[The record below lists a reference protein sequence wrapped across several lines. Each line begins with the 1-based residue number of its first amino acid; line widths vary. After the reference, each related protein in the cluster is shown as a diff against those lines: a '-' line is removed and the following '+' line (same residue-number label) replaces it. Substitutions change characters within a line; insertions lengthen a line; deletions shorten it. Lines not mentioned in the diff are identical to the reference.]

1 MATYDEYTGGGE
13 GFTIEDLFKLYLTD
27 KDFTKQELEIQAPL
41 LHEGLPIPEE
51 MGVGSKEYLQ
61 KMSPYLFRHFMDKG
75 TLPGLGGFSTVPYL
89 DIINKDLDKIFRKDP
104 DRKDK
109 HYGDIKGSE
118 WSKRRQLGVDK
129 DTLKSLSKE
138 LGYQVSPS
146 DALLMSGGLVGERGR
161 GPTKEQMI
169 AAREEYTLKPGIERV
184 REGQL
189 KKADEYYQ
197 TLADE
202 AMKKSKKKTQ
212 TNINKDKKYVYP
224 NRGIKMGGEEQR
236 DWASRIRKSTD
247 PEDYRQEKFK
257 PKKEEPFVKKEK
269 FLERIMDKRVAP
281 GEELS
286 NAAKTR
292 LYLKE
297 ISKNLLE
304 RRKKGGLEGTDTLS
318 RIFGGITEGEEA
330 VTAKE
335 EDILTRREAAI
346 DKKFERDKTVADITK
361 IYAEAQKA
369 RLETYKQDYTKEY
382 NKAAEMA
389 ELDGHK
395 PGTPGYNAY
404 ILQKMERMETL
415 TMGEGAAGIYAKI
428 AELQAQVQF
437 TPEGPERDQL
447 LANIANLTAIVGGL
461 GTGNLPENNEM
472 QSQEDLMKKD

>member
-1 MATYDEYTGGGE
+1 MALDKDYMEDLEDIVEENDTWEDYFGGGR
-13 GFTIEDLFKLYLTD
+13 
-27 KDFTKQELEIQAPL
+27 
-41 LHEGLPIPEE
+41 IPEKVTINE
-51 MGVGSKEYLQ
+51 DVLK
-61 KMSPYLFRHFMDKG
+61 K
-75 TLPGLGGFSTVPYL
+75 YL
-89 DIINKDLDKIFRKDP
+89 DPNYKPKSTLEQYTDPNYKPISVLEQAAQQKAPGQKLMLGNLELQNLMAVNKLNKNQ
-104 DRKDK
+104 
-109 HYGDIKGSE
+109 E
-118 WSKRRQLGVDK
+118 MLQLI
-129 DTLKSLSKE
+129 
-138 LGYQVSPS
+138 S
-146 DALLMSGGLVGERGR
+146 D
-161 GPTKEQMI
+161 
-169 AAREEYTLKPGIERV
+169 Y
-184 REGQL
+184 
-189 KKADEYYQ
+189 
-197 TLADE
+197 
-202 AMKKSKKKTQ
+202 KKKKQ
-212 TNINKDKKYVYP
+212 AEEDAMIKNVPVKK
-224 NRGIKMGGEEQR
+224 
-236 DWASRIRKSTD
+236 
-247 PEDYRQEKFK
+247 
-257 PKKEEPFVKKEK
+257 PFVKKEK

-389 ELDGHK
+389 ELAGHK

-415 TMGEGAAGIYAKI
+415 TMGEGAAGIYSKI

-437 TPEGPERDQL
+437 TPEGEERDQL
-447 LANIANLTAIVGGL
+447 LATIANLTAIAAGL
-461 GTGNLPENNEM
+461 GTGELPENNE
-472 QSQEDLMKKD
+472 QSNEQTQSSLMEGEEE